1 MVAVQSYA
9 FFQEAHFTTAN
20 DFNSVATEI
29 RVDPARKRHQELDP
43 DNRFDLLRT
52 NSPCNVCLLTFK
64 VIRSRII

>member
-43 DNRFDLLRT
+43 NNRFVTCSEQIHRAM
-52 NSPCNVCLLTFK
+52 CVY
-64 VIRSRII
+64 